1 MRRDNRGFTLIELL
15 IAISVLSV
23 MSGVLLHSFAVS
35 RHFNA
40 KARTDEVVTDAAERT
55 MEAIKGISLTDL
67 DAELQNKLTGKTSGS
82 IELNGI
88 TYTCVETAETTE
100 SPLSDDDPD
109 ENESAAELLS
119 GSTKYVLTSDPQ
131 YLGGTRGN
139 GNYIIET
146 EIRWS
151 PYGDLNT
158 IRTPRI
164 ADVNIPQ
171 NIVLDNETLLS
182 KEIAWWVEFDLLNKQ
197 LIVYD
202 DKGDEND
209 SNCYDSSEVHRFL
222 CLTCSETSNTVNGK
236 TTTTLTIK
244 PKLVYI
250 LPPATG
256 ESIWDGSTMNQTW
269 KSDNIKKTYSLG
281 TFSRSFETTADKPDP
296 ELPRIYLFLPHYSG
310 GYSSLLDG
318 IYIDFNNELT
328 NRYECY
334 LIPENASDAIPI
346 NGDSSKMA
354 TNQLLNRSA
363 GADNEDK
370 GLNIYTFSKSDTDD
384 RLDIAADDAKKRI
397 FEINVSVYEEKNY
410 PETTVLELH
419 STKRE

>member
-1 MRRDNRGFTLIELL
+1 MKRDNRGFTLIELL
-15 IAISVLSV
+15 IAIAVLSI
-23 MSGVLLHSFAVS
+23 MSGVLLRVFVMS
-35 RHFNA
+35 RRFNA
-40 KARTDEVVTDAAERT
+40 KAHVDEVILGAAERT

-67 DAELQNKLTGKTSGS
+67 DAELQNKLTGNASCD

-88 TYTCVETAETTE
+88 TYTCVEAAETTE

-109 ENESAAELLS
+109 ENESAAESLS
-119 GSTKYVLTSDPQ
+119 GSTKYVLTSDQ

-164 ADVNIPQ
+164 ADVNISQ
-171 NIVLDNETLLS
+171 NIVLDYETLLS
-182 KEIAWWVEFDLLNKQ
+182 KEIAWWVEFELLNKQ
-197 LIVYD
+197 LIVRDAEGNED
-202 DKGDEND
+202 DSK
-209 SNCYDSSEVHRFL
+209 CYDKSEVHRFL
-222 CLTCSETSNTVNGK
+222 YLTCSETSNTGNGN
-236 TTTTLTIK
+236 TMTTLTVK
-244 PKLVYI
+244 PELVYI
-250 LPPATG
+250 LPPTAG
-256 ESIWDGSTMNQTW
+256 ESIWKDKKTNTTWNSGS
-269 KSDNIKKTYSLG
+269 KRKTYSLG
-281 TFSRSFETTADKPDP
+281 TFSRSFETTADNSDS

-310 GYSSLLDG
+310 GNSSLLNG
-318 IYIDFNNELT
+318 IYVDFNHKLM

-334 LIPENASDAIPI
+334 LIPAETSDVIPI
-346 NGDSSKMA
+346 NGDISKMA
-354 TNQLLNRSA
+354 TNQLLNRSVDA
-363 GADNEDK
+363 SLSSDNT
-370 GLNIYTFSKSDTDD
+370 GLQLYTFSEDN
-384 RLDIAADDAKKRI
+384 RLDIAEDDAKKRI